1 MREGMGQ
8 TLRLILA
15 LSLMP
20 ALALAQRPGIGS
32 IGRGKIGTLPH
43 EPGIEIPKVVN
54 AINLM
59 IEHRQDLALSDTQF
73 MKVIAIKRVLD
84 STNAPLVRK
93 LDSVQRLFKKAPL
106 FSEPSPQRR
115 DSLAQA
121 RVLVQGTTID
131 IEQNIADARDKGY
144 ALLSAS
150 QLVTAEQI
158 EEKARKAS
166 AAPARG
172 RS

>member
-1 MREGMGQ
+1 MN
-8 TLRLILA
+8 
-15 LSLMP
+15 P
-20 ALALAQRPGIGS
+20 
-32 IGRGKIGTLPH
+32 
-43 EPGIEIPKVVN
+43 
-54 AINLM
+54 INLM

-121 RVLVQGTTID
+121 RALVQGND
-131 IEQNIADARDKGY
+131 DRHRAEHRRRARQGVRAAVGVAACDRRAD
-144 ALLSAS
+144 
-150 QLVTAEQI
+150 
-158 EEKARKAS
+158 
-166 AAPARG
+166 RG
-172 RS
+172 EGAQG